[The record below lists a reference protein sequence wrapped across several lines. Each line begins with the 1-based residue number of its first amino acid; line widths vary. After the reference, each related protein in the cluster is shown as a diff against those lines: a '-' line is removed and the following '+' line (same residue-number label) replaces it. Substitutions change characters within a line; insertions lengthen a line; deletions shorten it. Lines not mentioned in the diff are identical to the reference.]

1 MAMAGCGRYLE
12 RMFHGEPLIIHVV
25 MDFSLRVPEGC
36 LLRVGF

>member
-36 LLRVGF
+36 LLRLGF